1 MPAGLD
7 RGAGTSA
14 GANMILLPA
23 SVRVF
28 VATTPMNLRRSF
40 EGLANEVRCV
50 LGDDPLSGHLFAF
63 LNRRKNHVKML
74 VWTRGG
80 FMILQK
86 KLEAGTFAFARQLT
100 SEARRIEVESHE
112 LAMLLEGID
121 ARGARFAP
129 RWTPKK

>member
-1 MPAGLD
+1 
-7 RGAGTSA
+7 
-14 GANMILLPA
+14 MILLPA

-50 LGDDPLSGHLFAF
+50 LGDDPLSGHVFAF

-80 FMILQK
+80 FTIVQK
-86 KLEAGTFAFARQLT
+86 KLEVGTFAFARALT
-100 SEARRIEVESHE
+100 EGVGRVEVGAHE

-121 ARGARFAP
+121 ARDAKLAR
-129 RWTPKK
+129 RWAPKK

>member
-1 MPAGLD
+1 
-7 RGAGTSA
+7 
-14 GANMILLPA
+14 MILLPA

-28 VATTPMNLRRSF
+28 VATGPMNLRRSF
-40 EGLANEVRCV
+40 EGLANEVRCI
-50 LGDDPLSGHLFAF
+50 LGEDPLSGHLFAF

-80 FMILQK
+80 FMIVQK

-100 SEARRIEVESHE
+100 NDARRIEVEAHE

-121 ARGARFAP
+121 ARSVKFAP